1 MAGRVKPAKIALSCD
16 FSITR
21 ALRRELG
28 CLDGS
33 DEYGAGTLNFLQAS
47 RLSFRKLIKAS
58 QKLFF
63 QDQLKTVLAD
73 KISNEAADSSMHDKL
88 LEIFIGTLCKIF
100 LVAILIFIDSSN
112 LLSDE
117 NLNSAITKVY
127 AAMSD
132 TRQLMVHI
140 EHLWIGHV
148 VSIVYVLKGSSQI
161 LC

>member
-1 MAGRVKPAKIALSCD
+1 M
-16 FSITR
+16 
-21 ALRRELG
+21 
-28 CLDGS
+28 
-33 DEYGAGTLNFLQAS
+33 
-47 RLSFRKLIKAS
+47 
-58 QKLFF
+58 
-63 QDQLKTVLAD
+63 KTVLAD

-88 LEIFIGTLCKIF
+88 LEIFIGRICTIF
-100 LVAILIFIDSSN
+100 LVAILIFIDASN

>member
-1 MAGRVKPAKIALSCD
+1 MAGRVKHAKIALSCD
-16 FSITR
+16 FAIKR

-73 KISNEAADSSMHDKL
+73 KISNEAADSSMQDKL
-88 LEIFIGTLCKIF
+88 LEIGRICTIF
-100 LVAILIFIDSSN
+100 LVAILIFVDASN

-117 NLNSAITKVY
+117 NLNSAITKIY